1 MPHAD
6 NSHVSAQLIPLFPL
20 SLVLL
25 PAMPLPLHIFEDRYK
40 EMMGDIIQAESEFGV
55 VLAKDDGIVNIG
67 CTATVVNVMR
77 KYPDGRLDLVASG
90 QRRFTIESLDEDKS
104 YLRARVTYFDDEDL
118 RTVPTDLQRRADAT
132 YRKLMSLERPS
143 VEPEPSGGPGRLSFQ
158 IGQLIG
164 DLDKRQTVLSLR
176 SEVER
181 LEYLIKVVP
190 EYLIQ
195 REQVAL
201 AKRVGP
207 LNGHAKHVTEA

>member
-1 MPHAD
+1 
-6 NSHVSAQLIPLFPL
+6 VGTQLIPLFPL

-40 EMMGDIIQAESEFGV
+40 EMMGDVIPTDGEFGV
-55 VLAKDDGIVNIG
+55 VLAKDGGIVNIG
-67 CTATVVNVMR
+67 CTAAVVSVTR
-77 KYPDGRLDLVASG
+77 KYPDGRLDLVAAG
-90 QRRFTIESLDEDKS
+90 QRRFMIESLDEDKA
-104 YLRARVTYFDDEDL
+104 YLRAHVSYFDDEDL
-118 RTVPTDLQRRADAT
+118 RTVPADLQKRASAT
-132 YRKLMSLERPS
+132 YRKLVSLERPS
-143 VEPEPSGGPGRLSFQ
+143 SNDEPGSGSARLSFQ

-181 LEYLIKVVP
+181 LEYLIKIIP
-190 EYLIQ
+190 EYLVQ

-207 LNGHAKHVTEA
+207 MNGHAKHVTEG

>member
-1 MPHAD
+1 MVD
-6 NSHVSAQLIPLFPL
+6 VGTQLIPLFPL

-40 EMMGDIIQAESEFGV
+40 EMMGDIIPVDGEFGV
-55 VLAKDDGIVNIG
+55 VLAKDDGIVNVG

-77 KYPDGRLDLVASG
+77 KYPDGRLDLIAAG
-90 QRRFTIESLDEDKS
+90 QRRFTIQSLDEDKS
-104 YLRARVTYFDDEDL
+104 YLRAEVSYFDDEDL
-118 RTVPTDLQRRADAT
+118 RAVPTELQRRASAT
-132 YRKLMSLERPS
+132 LRKLMSIERPS
-143 VEPEPSGGPGRLSFQ
+143 VVGEEGSGSVRLSFQ
-158 IGQLIG
+158 IGQLIN

-181 LEYLIKVVP
+181 LEYLVKIVP

-195 REQVAL
+195 REQTAL

-207 LNGHAKHVTEA
+207 MNGHAKHVTEA

>member
-1 MPHAD
+1 
-6 NSHVSAQLIPLFPL
+6 VGTQLIPLFPL

-40 EMMGDIIQAESEFGV
+40 EMMDEIIEADGEFGV
-55 VLAKDDGIVNIG
+55 VLAKDGGIVNIG

-77 KYPDGRLDLVASG
+77 KYPDGRLDLVAAG

-104 YLRARVTYFDDEDL
+104 YLRAHVTYFDDEDL
-118 RTVPTDLQRRADAT
+118 RTVPSDLQNRASAT
-132 YRKLMSLERPS
+132 FRKLMAIERPS
-143 VEPEPSGGPGRLSFQ
+143 VTLEPGSGSGRLSFQ

-164 DLDKRQTVLSLR
+164 DLDKRQTVLALR

-181 LEYLIKVVP
+181 LEYLIKIVP

-195 REQVAL
+195 REQIEL

-207 LNGHAKHVTEA
+207 MNGHAKHVTEG